1 MNSESVNIYS
11 VLIAYVYVIIALVI
25 SKLTGIKKEKLIF
38 ISGFRMTL
46 QLLITAYVLQMV
58 FDNPKVIYTVMILLV
73 MEIFAIYN
81 IRKRSGIKSL
91 HFTKTIAISMVAG
104 SLLCLIY
111 FILMVIKLKPW
122 YNPQYIITLGGM
134 LIGNTMTALTL
145 AINSLTKEIKSQRV
159 KIEGALMLG
168 ASPHDAVDEN
178 FKNALNASILPT
190 MNSMLGMGIVFLPGM
205 MAGQIISGES
215 PLTAIFYQISIML
228 GIFGSVVIST
238 FLFLEMARKL
248 LFNKDAQL
256 RLDELE

>member
-1 MNSESVNIYS
+1 MNSESINTYS
-11 VLIAYVYVIIALVI
+11 VLIAYVYVIIALII

-46 QLLITAYVLQMV
+46 QLLLTAYILQMV
-58 FDNPKVIYTVMILLV
+58 FDNPKAIYTILILLV
-73 MEIFAIYN
+73 MEVFAIYN
-81 IRKRSGIKSL
+81 IRKRTEIRSP
-91 HFTKTIAISMVAG
+91 HFTQIIAVSMVAG

-111 FILMVIKLKPW
+111 FILIVIKLKPW
-122 YNPQYIITLGGM
+122 YNPQYMITLGGM
-134 LIGNTMTALTL
+134 FIGNTMTALTL
-145 AINSLTKEIKSQRV
+145 AINSLSKEIKSQRV
-159 KIEGALMLG
+159 NIEGALMLG

-190 MNSMLGMGIVFLPGM
+190 INSMLGMGIVFLPGM